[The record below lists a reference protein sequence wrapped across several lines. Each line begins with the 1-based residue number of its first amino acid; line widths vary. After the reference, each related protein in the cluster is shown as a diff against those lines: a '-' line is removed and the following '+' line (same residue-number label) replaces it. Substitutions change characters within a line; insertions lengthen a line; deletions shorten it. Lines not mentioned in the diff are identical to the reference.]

1 MSFDVLRFGV
11 SRLPVS
17 PRTSAALR
25 SPSAPGECVAELL
38 VVGLQLADAGGGRLQ
53 PTQQR
58 GIRCA
63 LPLRRNLR

>member
-17 PRTSAALR
+17 PEDVGGPAFAECS
-25 SPSAPGECVAELL
+25 GECVAELL

-53 PTQQR
+53 PAQQR